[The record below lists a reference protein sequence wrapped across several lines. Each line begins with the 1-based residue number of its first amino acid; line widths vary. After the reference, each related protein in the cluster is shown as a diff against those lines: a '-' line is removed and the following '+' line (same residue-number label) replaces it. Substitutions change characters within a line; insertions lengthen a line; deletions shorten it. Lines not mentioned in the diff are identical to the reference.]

1 VSVLRRRDFR
11 LVLLAIGVSSLG
23 DMIGFIP
30 LALHVHDTTG
40 SGLAVSAFFVAM
52 WGPIVAAAGL
62 AGRLADR
69 VESRTLVLWVSLA
82 QAAVAVALAFSTG
95 SLVAILALTA
105 VLGLGTAVAAPAE
118 FALVPVAAGEDELA
132 VANGHV
138 ETVRYAG
145 LTAGPLLGGVLAG
158 VGAIRLALLVDAAS
172 FVIAAAAA
180 GALRVR
186 RRAPV
191 DASASAAR
199 DRTGTFASLAGD
211 RVVTVAVAGAVS
223 SLAFMSISMTA
234 EVFFA
239 KDVLHAGDLGYG
251 ALMTAWT
258 VGMVV
263 GALTL
268 PRRVPS
274 SRLAVAALVAVGVQ
288 GAGLAFAAGLA
299 VIGAAAVG
307 YLTGGAA
314 HGAKNVLMR
323 TLLHERVPES
333 RRGRAYAAYNA
344 LRNGTEM
351 IALAAGGALVALLGA
366 RLSLA
371 VAGVGPIVVAA
382 VALPALVRR
391 RTHLSGRAEATA
403 AGTVV

>member
-23 DMIGFIP
+23 DMIAFVA
-30 LALHVHDTTG
+30 LALQVHDMTD
-40 SGLAVSAFFVAM
+40 SGVAVSAFFVCM
-52 WGPIVAAAGL
+52 WGPIVVAAGL
-62 AGRLADR
+62 AGRLGDHF
-69 VESRTLVLWVSLA
+69 ESRSLVLWVSLV
-82 QAAVAVALAFSTG
+82 QAVVAVALAFTAD
-95 SLVAILALTA
+95 SLTAVLALTA
-105 VLGLGTAVAAPAE
+105 LLGLGAAIAAPAE
-118 FALVPVAAGEDELA
+118 FALVPAAAGEGELT

-158 VGAIRLALLVDAAS
+158 AGALRAALLVDAAT
-172 FVIAAAAA
+172 FVIAAGAALAMHVRRHSPNREA
-180 GALRVR
+180 GA
-186 RRAPV
+186 
-191 DASASAAR
+191 DAQ
-199 DRTGTFASLAGD
+199 DRTRTFAALTGD
-211 RVVTVAVAGAVS
+211 RIVTVAVAGAVA

-239 KDVLHAGDLGYG
+239 KDVLDAGDLGYG

-258 VGMVV
+258 IGMVV
-263 GALTL
+263 GALVL
-268 PRRVPS
+268 PRRVS
-274 SRLAVAALVAVGVQ
+274 LGRLASAAIVAVGVQ

-299 VIGAAAVG
+299 VLGAAIAG
-307 YLTGGAA
+307 YLTGGLA

-351 IALAAGGALVALLGA
+351 IALAAGGALVALIGA
-366 RLSLA
+366 RASLA
-371 VAGVGPIVVAA
+371 VAGVGPVLVALVAFPA
-382 VALPALVRR
+382 VA
-391 RTHLSGRAEATA
+391 GRHRADDTATVELA
-403 AGTVV
+403 S